1 LTTKSIQHR
10 VLYDRENGYTHR
22 HGGNRLFTVIHLAL
36 HIVFGGLPITPI
48 SPITNNNHYS
58 YPLPRKHGITTMSTN
73 NTTIRI
79 DMVILDEYGPDMP
92 AAFLCCGPH
101 QPMIEALGEEDED
114 LTAGAVKA
122 FIDRWRKEADKL
134 GVAFEVE
141 EVALDVLAELEDQED
156 GGE

>member
-1 LTTKSIQHR
+1 
-10 VLYDRENGYTHR
+10 
-22 HGGNRLFTVIHLAL
+22 LFILFYLAL

-58 YPLPRKHGITTMSTN
+58 YPLPRKDGTTTMSTN

-79 DMVILDEYGPDMP
+79 EMVSLDDLGDTP

-101 QPMIEALGEEDED
+101 QPMIEALGEEDYYEYGLEED

-141 EVALDVLAELEDQED
+141 EGALDVIAELEELED